1 MKKTFIISFAIIIS
15 FLFLSQQLF
24 AQRYYRD
31 NPRVYND
38 PYDLNL
44 TQKQLEKMDKL
55 EIGLEKSLSPLF
67 SKLRTNYLKL
77 DELELQRNPDH
88 TKIDKAWEEI
98 YSLEEEIEKKE
109 ITHEENIRGLLT
121 EDQRAVFD
129 SYYGYGM
136 GTGRGYYSRGQGGMG
151 QGYYGRGGGYGA
163 GYGSNYLGRGQGY
176 YGRGGGYGAGYGSN
190 YLGRGQG
197 YYGSGRGAGTL
208 GQQGYYSRGR
218 GVGTLGQGYYGS
230 GRGVGTLGQG
240 YYGSGRGIAR
250 GTGRLTRGSYRY
262 DPRVQ
267 YGRGQYGAG
276 LGKWYPQGYGQRR
289 WH

>member
-31 NPRVYND
+31 NPRINND

-55 EIGLEKSLSPLF
+55 EIELEKSLSPLF

-77 DELELQRNPDH
+77 DELELQRSPNH

-109 ITHEENIRGLLT
+109 IAHEENIRGLLT

-136 GTGRGYYSRGQGGMG
+136 GTGRGYYGRGQGGMG
-151 QGYYGRGGGYGA
+151 QGYYGRG
-163 GYGSNYLGRGQGY
+163 S
-176 YGRGGGYGAGYGSN
+176 GYGAGYGSN

-197 YYGSGRGAGTL
+197 YYGSRG
-208 GQQGYYSRGR
+208 
-218 GVGTLGQGYYGS
+218 GVGTLGQGYYS
-230 GRGVGTLGQG
+230 RGRGNGTGYGSNYLGRSQG
-240 YYGSGRGIAR
+240 YYSRGQGVAR
-250 GTGRLTRGSYRY
+250 GTSRFNRGSYRY
-262 DPRVQ
+262 DPRAR
-267 YGRGQYGAG
+267 YGRGPCGAG
-276 LGKWYPQGYGQRR
+276 LGKWYPQGYGRGR
-289 WH
+289 WN